1 MPDRNRRNQDQQDK
15 DQQDS
20 IGLLI
25 LAGVGAGALTGAL
38 LGLMATRRPRVQARD
53 EISETVDD
61 LKRRAEQI
69 LTELAQTPVASP
81 EMSRPR

>member
-1 MPDRNRRNQDQQDK
+1 MPDRDQQHT
-15 DQQDS
+15 

-38 LGLMATRRPRVQARD
+38 IGFLASRRPHAKTHD
-53 EISETVDD
+53 EIGETVDD

-69 LTELAQTPVASP
+69 LTELSQTSVAAP
-81 EMSRPR
+81 EMPHPV

>member
-1 MPDRNRRNQDQQDK
+1 MPDQNQQN
-15 DQQDS
+15 S

-25 LAGVGAGALTGAL
+25 LAGVGAGALTGAM
-38 LGLMATRRPRVQARD
+38 LGLMVIRRPRVQVRD

-69 LTELAQTPVASP
+69 LTELAQTSVAP
-81 EMSRPR
+81 TETPHPL